1 MFTIKQASART
12 GIPVAT
18 LRAWE
23 RRYAVVSPRRT
34 ESGYRVYDE
43 TTLATLSAMR
53 RLVDQ
58 GWSPAT
64 AAAEVADGAS
74 PSGRAGEPERH
85 LDAAAV
91 QQLTGAFVEAAA
103 RVDVVAVEAVLEEA
117 FSLGSFETVAD
128 TWLMPTLWALGEA
141 WADGRVDVA
150 GEHTAS
156 HAVMRHLSQAFG
168 VVAAPSTGPRVV
180 VGLPAGAHHE
190 LGALAFATAA
200 RRRGLGVVYVG
211 ADLPVDSWLRA
222 VRAFPTRAAVI
233 TVPTADDR
241 DAAAR
246 TAEALL
252 RSKDDLVVAAG
263 GGHAHDLAPG
273 VLSLPH
279 SITAA
284 VGALDAR

>member
-43 TTLATLSAMR
+43 RTLATLTAMR

-64 AAAEVADGAS
+64 AAAEVADGTAS
-74 PSGRAGEPERH
+74 PGQTDRTDRQ
-85 LDAAAV
+85 LDTATV
-91 QQLTGAFVEAAA
+91 QQLTTAFVEAAA
-103 RVDVVAVEAVLEEA
+103 EVDVVAVEAVLEEA
-117 FSLGSFETVAD
+117 FSLGSFETVTD

-141 WADGRVDVA
+141 WAGGRVDVA
-150 GEHTAS
+150 GEHAAS

-168 VVAAPSTGPRVV
+168 AAAYRSGGPRVV

-233 TVPTADDR
+233 TVPTAEDR
-241 DAAAR
+241 ESAVA
-246 TAEALL
+246 TAQGLL
-252 RSKDDLVVAAG
+252 QGMGDLVVAAG

-284 VGALDAR
+284 VGALDGR